1 MSGDEQDFL
10 SQMVGK
16 PEAKSEPE
24 TPEPEA
30 RDEPEGVTEPE
41 SPEPTAAPPAA
52 TPDKESHVPLAAL
65 MAERDK
71 RKEASRK
78 AEELEK
84 RIKELEQ
91 QTQAAPAPA
100 PDFYQ
105 NPERYVQEVVGT
117 VEKRATDRLYA
128 ALEEAERERH
138 DDFDEVMQAVTARAQ
153 ENPALVQQILS
164 AKNPAAHAYKLGKK
178 ALELDQLQADP
189 DSYRAKVE
197 AEVRAKIAKEQELA
211 GLKQQQ
217 ADALAASIPPD
228 LSSERSAVSS
238 PRPRHRST
246 VIDQMFPKT

>member
-10 SQMVGK
+10 TQMVGK
-16 PEAKSEPE
+16 PEAKSEPD

-30 RDEPEGVTEPE
+30 RDEPEGVTEPDP
-41 SPEPTAAPPAA
+41 PEPTAETPSA

-91 QTQAAPAPA
+91 ATKPEPTL

-105 NPERYVQEVVGT
+105 NPERYVQEVIGT
-117 VEKRATDRLYA
+117 VEARASDRLYA

-138 DDFDEVMQAVTARAQ
+138 EDFDDVMKAVMDRAKD
-153 ENPALVQQILS
+153 NPALAQQIMS
-164 AKNPAAHAYKLGKK
+164 AKNPAAAAYKLGKK
-178 ALELDQLQADP
+178 ALEFDQLQADP

-238 PRPRHRST
+238 PRPRNKST

>member
-1 MSGDEQDFL
+1 MSGDERDFL
-10 SQMVGK
+10 DQMVGT
-16 PEAKSEPE
+16 PETKSEPAQ
-24 TPEPEA
+24 PEPEEK
-30 RDEPEGVTEPE
+30 DEPEGVTEPE
-41 SPEPTAAPPAA
+41 TPEPAEPPAA
-52 TPDKESHVPLAAL
+52 NTEKETHVPLAAL

-84 RIKELEQ
+84 RIKELEAETKP
-91 QTQAAPAPA
+91 TQAP

-117 VEKRATDRLYA
+117 VEARATDRLYA

-138 DDFDEVMQAVTARAQ
+138 DDFDDVMQAVMERAK
-153 ENPALVQQILS
+153 ENPALAQQIMS
-164 AKNPAAHAYKLGKK
+164 SKNPAATAYKLGKK
-178 ALELDQLQADP
+178 ALEFDQLQADP

-197 AEVRAKIAKEQELA
+197 AEIRAKIAKEQELA
-211 GLKQQQ
+211 GLKQQK

-238 PRPRHRST
+238 PRPRNKST
-246 VIDQMFPKT
+246 AIDKLFPKT

>member
-10 SQMVGK
+10 TQMVGK

-24 TPEPEA
+24 TPVPEA

-41 SPEPTAAPPAA
+41 SPGPTAETPAA

-91 QTQAAPAPA
+91 QTKAEPAPL

-105 NPERYVQEVVGT
+105 NPERYVQEVIGT
-117 VEKRATDRLYA
+117 VEARASDRLYA

-138 DDFDEVMQAVTARAQ
+138 DDFDEVMQAVMDRAKD
-153 ENPALVQQILS
+153 NPALAQQIMN
-164 AKNPAAHAYKLGKK
+164 AKNPAAAAYKLGKK
-178 ALELDQLQADP
+178 ALEFDQLQANP
-189 DSYRAKVE
+189 DAYRAQIE

-238 PRPRHRST
+238 PRPRNKSS
-246 VIDQMFPKT
+246 VVDKLFPKT

>member
-16 PEAKSEPE
+16 PEANSEPA

-41 SPEPTAAPPAA
+41 TPATTAETPAA
-52 TPDKESHVPLAAL
+52 TAEKESHVPLAAL

-71 RKEASRK
+71 RKEAARK

-91 QTQAAPAPA
+91 ATKPEPTL
-100 PDFYQ
+100 PNFYQ
-105 NPERYVQEVVGT
+105 NPERYVQEVVTT
-117 VEKRATDRLYA
+117 VEARASDRLYA

-138 DDFDEVMQAVTARAQ
+138 DDFDDVMQAVMERAKD
-153 ENPALVQQILS
+153 NPALAQQIMS
-164 AKNPAAHAYKLGKK
+164 AKNPAAAAYKLGKK
-178 ALELDQLQADP
+178 ALEFDQLQADP

-197 AEVRAKIAKEQELA
+197 AEVRAKIAKEMELES
-211 GLKQQQ
+211 LKKQQ
-217 ADALAASIPPD
+217 ADTLAASIPPD

-238 PRPRHRST
+238 PRPRTKST
-246 VIDQMFPKT
+246 VIDKLFSKT

>member
-16 PEAKSEPE
+16 PEAKSEPAA
-24 TPEPEA
+24 PEPEA

-41 SPEPTAAPPAA
+41 TPATTAETPAA
-52 TPDKESHVPLAAL
+52 TPDKETHVPLAAL

-71 RKEASRK
+71 RKEAARK
-78 AEELEK
+78 AEDLEK

-91 QTQAAPAPA
+91 ATKAEPAPM

-105 NPERYVQEVVGT
+105 NPERYVQEIVGT
-117 VEKRATDRLYA
+117 VEARASDRLYA

-138 DDFDEVMQAVTARAQ
+138 EDFDDVMQAVMDRAK
-153 ENPALVQQILS
+153 ENPALAQQIMS
-164 AKNPAAHAYKLGKK
+164 AKNPAAAAYKLGKK
-178 ALELDQLQADP
+178 ALEFDQLQADP

-238 PRPRHRST
+238 PRPRTQSS
-246 VIDQMFPKT
+246 VVNKLFPKS